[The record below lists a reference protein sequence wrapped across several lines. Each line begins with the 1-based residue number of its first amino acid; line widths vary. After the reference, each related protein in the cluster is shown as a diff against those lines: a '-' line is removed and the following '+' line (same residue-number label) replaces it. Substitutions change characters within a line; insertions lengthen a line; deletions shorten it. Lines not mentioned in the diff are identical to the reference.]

1 MEQGASASVVS
12 LDKHAGLALQ
22 VAQDEEMDSDDV
34 TGSAD
39 LPGPPTVCAFSGFPL
54 H

>member
-12 LDKHAGLALQ
+12 LGKHARLALQ
-22 VAQDEEMDSDDV
+22 VAQDEDMDSDDV